1 MLCEGLAAD
10 RTSRVL
16 QGFVSEAQI
25 SCQGHTSQGAAL
37 PASNE
42 EDEEDEEDG
51 QSRPRRK
58 AKKGENAVA
67 RIEKEI
73 QAVSTEGAD
82 VEIEMEHIKA
92 RLI

>member
-42 EDEEDEEDG
+42 EDEEDG
-51 QSRPRRK
+51 QLRPRRK